1 MTQPA
6 ALPGSIA
13 WSRAYP
19 GQASQV
25 RLLRRD
31 LRDLLNGCPAADDVI
46 LCASELAAN
55 AARHSASAR
64 PGGQLTVRSLF
75 IPGSLVR
82 IEVTDQGGPWNW
94 AHRPAGTHHG
104 HAIIHSLSADWGV
117 DGDYRARTT
126 WAVLNWTPGSSRPG
140 RPAAH
145 PASPAALIMHA
156 ATTRRTQ
163 WSAIIDGRQLGHL
176 RALHG
181 LTRQQLASHAGL
193 SPATLARLERQD
205 TARCHPRTTA
215 RLAIALT
222 EHPAAFTRTYTQIP
236 PQSQAQPAALTVSQQ
251 RLGRSLSRMAVG
263 PSMDNLISRSGVAL
277 C

>member
-1 MTQPA
+1 MTQLA
-6 ALPGSIA
+6 TALPGSIT

-25 RLLRRD
+25 RLIRHN

-55 AARHSASAR
+55 AARRSASGQ
-64 PGGQLTVRSLF
+64 PGGQLTARALV
-75 IPGSLVR
+75 IPGSIVR

-94 AHRPAGTHHG
+94 AHRPTGIHHG
-104 HAIIHSLSADWGV
+104 HAIIHSLATDWGI

-126 WAVLNWTPGSSRPG
+126 WALLPWTLGGSHPG
-140 RPAAH
+140 RPSVH
-145 PASPAALIMHA
+145 PGSPAALIMHA
-156 ATTRRTQ
+156 TTIRRTQ

-181 LTRQQLASHAGL
+181 LTRQQLACHAGL
-193 SPATLARLERQD
+193 SLATLARLERQD

-222 EHPAAFTRTYTQIP
+222 EHPAAFTRTFTQIP
-236 PQSQAQPAALTVSQQ
+236 PQGRQQPAALGVSQ
-251 RLGRSLSRMAVG
+251 RGR
-263 PSMDNLISRSGVAL
+263 
-277 C
+277 